1 MIRHRPVLSLLT
13 LVTLVFLLFPI
24 LVVVGVALSRGD
36 VLRFPPDGVSLR
48 WFGEALRYQPFTDS
62 LGTSAIVAA
71 SATVIALAVGVPATY
86 ALHRRSPRGR
96 RILLTVFLSPLI
108 VPELVLGFALFQLFL
123 VRAGFDALAA
133 LIIGHSVLLLP
144 YAVRVTGASLERAD
158 PALEAAAAGLGAGPL
173 RTFFGVTLPV
183 IAPGVLSATI
193 LSLLTSFNN
202 VPMSLL
208 LTSRTVQTLPV
219 AMLEYVQTSF
229 TPMIAAVSTLLLLL
243 TVAVAVLAERLVGFQ
258 QVFGRSAP

>member
-1 MIRHRPVLSLLT
+1 MIRRRPVLSLLT
-13 LVTLVFLLFPI
+13 LAAVVFLLFPI
-24 LVVVGVALSRGD
+24 VVVVGVALSRGD
-36 VLRFPPDGVSLR
+36 VLTFPPSGLSLR
-48 WFGEALRYQPFTDS
+48 WFGEALTYQPFTDS
-62 LGTSAIVAA
+62 LVTSAVVAA
-71 SATVIALAVGVPATY
+71 AATVIALAVGVPATY
-86 ALHRRSPRGR
+86 AVHRRSPRGR
-96 RILLTVFLSPLI
+96 RLLQTVFLSPLI

-144 YAVRVTGASLERAD
+144 YAVRVTGASLEQAD
-158 PALEAAAAGLGAGPL
+158 PALEEAAAGLGAGPV

-183 IAPGVLSATI
+183 ITPGIVSATI

-208 LTSRTVQTLPV
+208 LTSRSVQTLPV

-243 TVAVAVLAERLVGFQ
+243 TIGVALVTERLVGFQ
-258 QVFGRSAP
+258 RVFGRSAP

>member
-1 MIRHRPVLSLLT
+1 
-13 LVTLVFLLFPI
+13 
-24 LVVVGVALSRGD
+24 
-36 VLRFPPDGVSLR
+36 
-48 WFGEALRYQPFTDS
+48 
-62 LGTSAIVAA
+62 
-71 SATVIALAVGVPATY
+71 
-86 ALHRRSPRGR
+86 
-96 RILLTVFLSPLI
+96 
-108 VPELVLGFALFQLFL
+108 
-123 VRAGFDALAA
+123 
-133 LIIGHSVLLLP
+133 
-144 YAVRVTGASLERAD
+144 
-158 PALEAAAAGLGAGPL
+158 
-173 RTFFGVTLPV
+173 
-183 IAPGVLSATI
+183 VLSATI